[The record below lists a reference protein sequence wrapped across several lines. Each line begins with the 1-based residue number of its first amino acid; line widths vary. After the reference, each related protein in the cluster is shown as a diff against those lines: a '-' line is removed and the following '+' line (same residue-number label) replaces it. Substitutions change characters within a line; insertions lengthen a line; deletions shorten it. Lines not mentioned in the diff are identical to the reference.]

1 MLTKLKP
8 LSATIADLPLSGTL
22 EDFSARL
29 LLMELN
35 RLKFDGVLILRMK
48 EKTKKLWIAKG
59 EVFRIQS
66 NLKAELFGQMAVERQ
81 WIKQDELEDLLESQ
95 KKNIDAL
102 ASRPKLGAL
111 LQIKASLTDDQLLQ
125 LQRRQF
131 VASLFQTMSWN
142 RGTFE
147 VRRLQVKEPQ
157 PAPISLK
164 DLMASVEAIF
174 DQNSEKSSGLLKIFD
189 IWPSATGLIPLS
201 DYPVWTILAGCQLRR
216 TSGILTI
223 RKGTKL
229 FEIVIKD
236 GISMIYYEGTF
247 QRPRQIV
254 VVRQTSEEHES
265 FFQEQVFKCFTMIS
279 GNASFRTFD
288 MPVANAVS
296 PEPIESTQ
304 VVSASDEVSIS
315 RPAPRNPFARFVSR
329 VIRVFHFR

>member
-8 LSATIADLPLSGTL
+8 LSASIADLPLSGTL
-22 EDFSARL
+22 EDFSARVL
-29 LLMELN
+29 LLELN

-81 WIKQDELEDLLESQ
+81 WIKQDELDNLLESQ
-95 KKNIDAL
+95 KRSADA
-102 ASRPKLGAL
+102 AAPRPKLGAL
-111 LQIKASLTDDQLLQ
+111 LQVKASLTNDQLLQ

-131 VASLFQTMSWN
+131 VTSLFQAISWN

-147 VRRLQVKEPQ
+147 VKRMQVNE
-157 PAPISLK
+157 PAPAPMSLK
-164 DLMASVEAIF
+164 DLMASLEAIF
-174 DQNSEKSSGLLKIFD
+174 DQESEQSARLLKIFD
-189 IWPSATGLIPLS
+189 IWPPATGLISLS

-236 GISMIYYEGTF
+236 GIPMIFYEGTF
-247 QRPRQIV
+247 QRPRQTV
-254 VVRQTSEEHES
+254 VVRQTSEEHEA
-265 FFQEQVFKCFTMIS
+265 FFQEQVLKCFTLIS

-288 MPVANAVS
+288 IPLAHVVA

-315 RPAPRNPFARFVSR
+315 RPASRNPFARFVSR
-329 VIRVFHFR
+329 VIRIFHFR